1 MHPVAYV
8 DLVSLLACL
17 AAVVF
22 LIRGWRR
29 PGLSLGTLILL
40 IILLGLM
47 VYYRTTLFL
56 EWSRITTELVWIE
69 DFVAVF
75 IPFTWAFVFY
85 AFVKNA
91 VEDELRASRE
101 RFKAL
106 TESTSD
112 WIWECDS
119 QGVFT
124 YCSPKV
130 ENLLGHQP
138 SDVLGRTM
146 FDYTTPAG
154 RDHFR
159 LTFEDAVRYGNA
171 IRLEPVYFYGPDQ
184 QLLCLEIS
192 AVPIVDKHGRLTGFR
207 GINRDITDRM
217 RVEEA
222 LRRSEQRMNLALQG
236 ADLGTWDWNIETD
249 DVTFD
254 DRWAQMLGYTR
265 DEIKAHADTWRELV
279 HPDDLPYVMETLD
292 RHLKG
297 VTDLYETEHRLRHRS
312 GRWVWVLDKGRVIQH
327 DVDGKPLRACGT
339 HLDITARKQAERSLL
354 DYQQRLR
361 SLASELSLAEER
373 ERRRIA
379 SGLHDYACQ
388 NLVFSKMKLQELRKP
403 LPPPGANEIAHICH
417 TLDETLESVRSLIF
431 DLSSPTLY
439 KFGLGAALKELLE
452 DKLKSQHGIRYTF
465 HDDGMGKPLAEDV
478 LVLLF
483 QSVRELLI
491 NVIKHAQANVVNVDV
506 TRTNGTVQITVSDDG
521 VGFDVAHVLTD
532 PSRQQGFGLFNI
544 KERLDFIGGRLDVD
558 AHPGRGSRFTLVA
571 RLNPPANASQ
581 DAVS

>member
-1 MHPVAYV
+1 
-8 DLVSLLACL
+8 
-17 AAVVF
+17 
-22 LIRGWRR
+22 
-29 PGLSLGTLILL
+29 
-40 IILLGLM
+40 
-47 VYYRTTLFL
+47 
-56 EWSRITTELVWIE
+56 
-69 DFVAVF
+69 
-75 IPFTWAFVFY
+75 
-85 AFVKNA
+85 
-91 VEDELRASRE
+91 
-101 RFKAL
+101 
-106 TESTSD
+106 
-112 WIWECDS
+112 
-119 QGVFT
+119 
-124 YCSPKV
+124 
-130 ENLLGHQP
+130 
-138 SDVLGRTM
+138 
-146 FDYTTPAG
+146 
-154 RDHFR
+154 
-159 LTFEDAVRYGNA
+159 
-171 IRLEPVYFYGPDQ
+171 
-184 QLLCLEIS
+184 
-192 AVPIVDKHGRLTGFR
+192 
-207 GINRDITDRM
+207 
-217 RVEEA
+217 
-222 LRRSEQRMNLALQG
+222 MNLALQG

-254 DRWAQMLGYTR
+254 GRWAQMLGYTR
-265 DEIKAHADTWRELV
+265 DEIKAHADAWKELV
-279 HPDDLPYVMETLD
+279 HPDDLRPVMETLD

-297 VTDLYETEHRLRHRS
+297 VTALYETEHCLLHKS
-312 GRWVWVLDKGRVIQH
+312 GRWVWVLDKGRVIQR

-354 DYQQRLR
+354 DYQQKLR

-388 NLVFSKMKLQELRKP
+388 NLVFSKMKLQELCKP
-403 LPPPGANEIAHICH
+403 LPPSGADEITNICH
-417 TLDETLESVRSLIF
+417 TLDETIESVRSLIF

-452 DKLKSQHGIRYTF
+452 DKLKSQHGIGYTF
-465 HDDGMGKPLAEDV
+465 HDDGVGKPLAEDV

-491 NVIKHAQANVVNVDV
+491 NVVKHARAHAVNVDV

-571 RLNPPANASQ
+571 RLNPPANASK